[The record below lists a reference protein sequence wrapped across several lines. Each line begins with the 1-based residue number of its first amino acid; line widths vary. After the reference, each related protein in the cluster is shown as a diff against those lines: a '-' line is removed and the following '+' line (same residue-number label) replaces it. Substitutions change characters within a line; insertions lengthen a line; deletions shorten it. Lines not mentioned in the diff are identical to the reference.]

1 MSGIASIRVAAF
13 VALGYSMW
21 VLAGGAVQIGA
32 AAQAMT
38 LRLSVAQPV
47 TWLVGLLALVVAW
60 GLWMRYAW
68 AWWLGLAAAL
78 FQAWRMAWPL
88 FAGAGAPR
96 LPGMTTLLVLA
107 LLLVFVVLLF
117 MPKARAAC
125 NR

>member
-1 MSGIASIRVAAF
+1 MSGLVSIRGAAF
-13 VALGYSMW
+13 VAFGYALW
-21 VLAGGAVQIGA
+21 VLAGGAVWLGA
-32 AAQAMT
+32 GAQAVT
-38 LRLSVAQPV
+38 LRLSMAQPL
-47 TWLVGLLALVVAW
+47 TWLVGLIALVIAW
-60 GLWMRYAW
+60 GLWARYAW

-78 FQAWRMAWPL
+78 FQAWRLAWPL

-96 LPGMTTLLVLA
+96 LPGTSTLLVLA